1 MTELLKS
8 SNPLEV
14 STEEL
19 RVNLAD
25 YLSQVRYA
33 DRVVVVKKY
42 NRDAAIIL
50 SPRMLERIVKSVRA
64 SEDERRQALQELE
77 SLVNRIPPAKDDE
90 QLQQDIDQAVREVR
104 AAKRKGR

>member
-1 MTELLKS
+1 MTEFLKT
-8 SNPLEV
+8 NDPLEV

-50 SPRMLERIVKSVRA
+50 SPRMLERLVKSGRA
-64 SEDERRQALQELE
+64 TTSERQQALKELAA
-77 SLVNRIPPAKDDE
+77 LVKRITPADDDA
-90 QLQQDIDQAVREVR
+90 QLQQDIDQAIKEVR
-104 AAKRKGR
+104 SAKHKGK